1 MKKSKQIVVKNI
13 TVSVDRLAG
22 GLNTNEIE
30 LECGDRGGWGE
41 EKMVWNHFSTAALI
55 FNKVQ
60 KDVWAVGHL
69 LVRYDEIWCY
79 RNDHF

>member
-30 LECGDRGGWGE
+30 LECGDRGG
-41 EKMVWNHFSTAALI
+41 
-55 FNKVQ
+55 
-60 KDVWAVGHL
+60 
-69 LVRYDEIWCY
+69 
-79 RNDHF
+79 